1 MNWTLHV
8 TTILDQL
15 SNVKTI
21 HRRVKIEALQCLK
34 LRLRCTDA
42 LIVFPW
48 DNILWKVT
56 YHIFYDCGVWKWIT
70 CVCGPK
76 KHSSGQQSLVTRLSI
91 ELWHLVQRWRH
102 FQPARKL
109 DTKSIW
115 RWQKA
120 GQHISVGLPS
130 PSSMLRIHTRQAR
143 LDKGGST
150 GSIFRLHHLQSDI
163 WGQIW

>member
-1 MNWTLHV
+1 MLYLLCV
-8 TTILDQL
+8 T
-15 SNVKTI
+15 NVKKNPCIT
-21 HRRVKIEALQCLK
+21 HPPTTPRHTKNFHPAENYL
-34 LRLRCTDA
+34 
-42 LIVFPW
+42 
-48 DNILWKVT
+48 
-56 YHIFYDCGVWKWIT
+56 YIFYDCGVWKWIT
-70 CVCGPK
+70 CVCGPI
-76 KHSSGQQSLVTRLSI
+76 KHSSCKQSLVTELSI

-130 PSSMLRIHTRQAR
+130 SMLRIHTRQAR